1 MFGRLG
7 SFVVR
12 RAWWVIGG
20 WVLVAAAIIGFSPS
34 LSDITS
40 ADQSDFLPD
49 KYEAVQAI
57 KLSQQ
62 AFPQQATAT
71 ATIVVKRTDGAPLSE
86 SDVAKVGDLANALKA
101 KAIPRT
107 QGYVTGPQFVA
118 PDKTIQLIN
127 VGLEATTP
135 DDPALL
141 DAVRTM
147 RTELKSQLN
156 GTQLTAGVAG
166 DVATF
171 VDNES
176 TFNEA
181 FALVGGATVVLII
194 VLILIIFR
202 SPIAAFLPIVVI
214 SIVMQIT
221 DGLVAMAGKAFNLEV
236 SQDLQTILLIVLFGI
251 GTDYILFLLFRY
263 RERLRAGDDKK
274 TAMVVAVE
282 RVGEVIAS
290 AAGAVI
296 VAFLVLLLASLGFFG
311 SLGPALAIAVGVML
325 VTSLTLIPAIVS
337 LLGRYVFWPSKA
349 WQRQPKA
356 TMARRIGV
364 LVGKRS
370 GLTAAVSG
378 LILVALASGVLIY
391 KANYD
396 FGAGF
401 PQETESAKAAKDLQ
415 RAFAAGALQPT
426 EVYLTTTNGSPLTDS
441 QVSEFATAV
450 ATAPGVGQA
459 QPPVKSND
467 PAVVRIS
474 VLLKLNPATNEAIE
488 LVRDDLRDALH
499 KAAPPGTK
507 AVVGGYTAIF
517 ADINTANNRDLSVI
531 LPAAAIL
538 IALILA
544 LLLRSLVA
552 PIYLVVAV
560 LLNFAATLGAT
571 VYVFQGIQ
579 GDPGVTFQLPIILYL
594 FVVAIGTDYNILMI
608 ARLREEAREG
618 KEPHEAA
625 ALGVEH
631 AGPTVAAAG
640 LILAGTFG
648 VLMLAPISFLQQMG
662 FAVALGI
669 VLSAFVMSMFFV
681 PSFTSLIG
689 HAAWWPGHGDAPREH
704 TEPPS
709 EPPATDPL
717 AKTEPAHT

>member
-57 KLSQQ
+57 KLSQT

-86 SDVAKVGDLANALKA
+86 NDVAKVGELANALKA
-101 KAIPRT
+101 KGIPRT
-107 QGYVTGPQFVA
+107 QGFLTGPQFVA

-441 QVSEFATAV
+441 QVSEFAAAV

>member
-1 MFGRLG
+1 
-7 SFVVR
+7 
-12 RAWWVIGG
+12 
-20 WVLVAAAIIGFSPS
+20 
-34 LSDITS
+34 
-40 ADQSDFLPD
+40 
-49 KYEAVQAI
+49 
-57 KLSQQ
+57 
-62 AFPQQATAT
+62 QATAT

-296 VAFLVLLLASLGFFG
+296 VAFLVLLLASLAFFG

-370 GLTAAVSG
+370 
-378 LILVALASGVLIY
+378 
-391 KANYD
+391 
-396 FGAGF
+396 
-401 PQETESAKAAKDLQ
+401 
-415 RAFAAGALQPT
+415 
-426 EVYLTTTNGSPLTDS
+426 
-441 QVSEFATAV
+441 
-450 ATAPGVGQA
+450 
-459 QPPVKSND
+459 
-467 PAVVRIS
+467 
-474 VLLKLNPATNEAIE
+474 
-488 LVRDDLRDALH
+488 
-499 KAAPPGTK
+499 
-507 AVVGGYTAIF
+507 
-517 ADINTANNRDLSVI
+517 
-531 LPAAAIL
+531 
-538 IALILA
+538 
-544 LLLRSLVA
+544 
-552 PIYLVVAV
+552 
-560 LLNFAATLGAT
+560 
-571 VYVFQGIQ
+571 
-579 GDPGVTFQLPIILYL
+579 
-594 FVVAIGTDYNILMI
+594 
-608 ARLREEAREG
+608 
-618 KEPHEAA
+618 
-625 ALGVEH
+625 
-631 AGPTVAAAG
+631 
-640 LILAGTFG
+640 
-648 VLMLAPISFLQQMG
+648 
-662 FAVALGI
+662 
-669 VLSAFVMSMFFV
+669 
-681 PSFTSLIG
+681 
-689 HAAWWPGHGDAPREH
+689 
-704 TEPPS
+704 
-709 EPPATDPL
+709 
-717 AKTEPAHT
+717 